1 MELNLLSVF
10 LVGLLGGTHCVGMC
24 GGIVGALSLQL
35 PDQAPQWRFHL
46 AYSSGR
52 IASYVL
58 VGAIAGAAG
67 ASSLLLSNIL
77 PVKEVLYLLANL
89 LLVALGL
96 YLAGLSSLVLRIEG
110 VGAAVWQR
118 LQPFS
123 RKLLPVRSVPQA
135 LALGALWGWVPCG
148 LTYSMLISALASGSA
163 LGGGTIM
170 LAFGLGTLPNLL
182 AMGYFARQLK
192 EFMQNRMVRLAAGLL
207 VGGFGVLGLYRM
219 YWPAS

>member
-1 MELNLLSVF
+1 MELSIFSVF

-35 PDQAPQWRFHL
+35 PNQAPQWRFHL
-46 AYSSGR
+46 AYSIGR
-52 IASYVL
+52 IACYVL

-67 ASSLLLSNIL
+67 AGSLLLANIL
-77 PVKEVLYLLANL
+77 PVKQALYLLANL

-110 VGAAVWQR
+110 VGDGIWKR
-118 LQPFS
+118 LQPYS
-123 RKLLPVRSVPQA
+123 RKLLPVTGVAQA

-148 LTYSMLISALASGSA
+148 LVYSMLITAMASGSA
-163 LGGGTIM
+163 FNGGAVM

-192 EFMQNRMVRLAAGLL
+192 DIMRHRGVRLAAGLV
-207 VGGFGVLGLYRM
+207 VGGFGVLGLYRLL
-219 YWPAS
+219 S

>member
-1 MELNLLSVF
+1 MELSIFSVF

-35 PDQAPQWRFHL
+35 PNQAPQWRFHL
-46 AYSSGR
+46 AYSTGR
-52 IASYVL
+52 IACYVL

-77 PVKEVLYLLANL
+77 PVKQALYLVANL

-96 YLAGLSSLVLRIEG
+96 YLAGLSSVVLRLEG
-110 VGAAVWQR
+110 AGDAIWKR
-118 LQPFS
+118 LQPYS

-148 LTYSMLISALASGSA
+148 LVYSMLITAMASGSA
-163 LGGGTIM
+163 FNGGAVM

-192 EFMQNRMVRLAAGLL
+192 EFMQNRNVRLAAGLL
-207 VGGFGVLGLYRM
+207 VGGFGVLGLYRLF
-219 YWPAS
+219 W

>member
-1 MELNLLSVF
+1 MELNIISVF

-35 PDQAPQWRFHL
+35 PNQAPQWRFHL
-46 AYSSGR
+46 AYSTGR

-67 ASSLLLSNIL
+67 ASSLLLANIL
-77 PVKEVLYLLANL
+77 PVKQALYLLANL

-96 YLAGLSSLVLRIEG
+96 YLAGLSSLVLRLEG
-110 VGAAVWQR
+110 IGAGVWQR

-123 RKLLPVRSVPQA
+123 RKLLPVTSVPQA

-148 LTYSMLISALASGSA
+148 LVYSMLISALASGSA
-163 LGGGTIM
+163 VGGGTLM

-192 EFMQNRMVRLAAGLL
+192 DFMQNRSVRLAAGLL
-207 VGGFGVLGLYRM
+207 VGGFGVLGLYRQFIG
-219 YWPAS
+219 

>member
-1 MELNLLSVF
+1 MELNIISVF

-35 PDQAPQWRFHL
+35 PNQAPQWRFHL
-46 AYSSGR
+46 AYSTGR

-67 ASSLLLSNIL
+67 ASSLLLANIL
-77 PVKEVLYLLANL
+77 PVKQALYLLANL

-96 YLAGLSSLVLRIEG
+96 YLAGLSSLVLRLEG
-110 VGAAVWQR
+110 IGAGVWQR
-118 LQPFS
+118 LATLLSQVAAGHRAC
-123 RKLLPVRSVPQA
+123 RKRWRSARV
-135 LALGALWGWVPCG
+135 WGWVPCG
-148 LTYSMLISALASGSA
+148 LVYSMLISALASGSA
-163 LGGGTIM
+163 VGGGTLM

-192 EFMQNRMVRLAAGLL
+192 DFMQNRSVRLAAGLL
-207 VGGFGVLGLYRM
+207 VGGFGVLGLYRQFIG
-219 YWPAS
+219 

>member
-1 MELNLLSVF
+1 MELNLISVF

-35 PDQAPQWRFHL
+35 PNQAPQWRFHL
-46 AYSSGR
+46 AYSTGR

-67 ASSLLLSNIL
+67 ASSLLLANIL
-77 PVKEVLYLLANL
+77 PVKQVLYLLANL

-110 VGAAVWQR
+110 AGAGIWQR
-118 LQPFS
+118 LQPYS
-123 RKLLPVRSVPQA
+123 RKLLPVTSVPQA

-148 LTYSMLISALASGSA
+148 LVYSMLISALASGST
-163 LGGGTIM
+163 LGGGAIM

-192 EFMQNRMVRLAAGLL
+192 DFMQNRNVRLAAGLL
-207 VGGFGVLGLYRM
+207 VGGFGVLGLYRLFIG
-219 YWPAS
+219 

>member
-1 MELNLLSVF
+1 LTWRDACADVECGSSE
-10 LVGLLGGTHCVGMC
+10 GG
-24 GGIVGALSLQL
+24 AF
-35 PDQAPQWRFHL
+35 W
-46 AYSSGR
+46 
-52 IASYVL
+52 IATTASPPFFC
-58 VGAIAGAAG
+58 AIAGAAG
-67 ASSLLLSNIL
+67 ASSLLLSSIL
-77 PVKEVLYLLANL
+77 PVKQVLYLLANL

-123 RKLLPVRSVPQA
+123 RRLLPVRSVPQA

-163 LGGGTIM
+163 LGGGTLM
-170 LAFGLGTLPNLL
+170 LVFGLGTLPNLL

-207 VGGFGVLGLYRM
+207 VGGFGMLGLYRGF
-219 YWPAS
+219 WPQG

>member
-1 MELNLLSVF
+1 MELSIFSVF

-35 PDQAPQWRFHL
+35 PNQTPQWRFHL
-46 AYSSGR
+46 AYSTGR
-52 IASYVL
+52 IACYVL
-58 VGAIAGAAG
+58 VGTIAGAAG
-67 ASSLLLSNIL
+67 AGSLLLSNIL
-77 PVKEVLYLLANL
+77 PVKQALYLVANL

-110 VGAAVWQR
+110 AGDAIWKR
-118 LQPFS
+118 LQPYT
-123 RKLLPVRSVPQA
+123 RKLLPVTGVTQA

-148 LTYSMLISALASGSA
+148 LVYSMLITAMASGSA
-163 LGGGTIM
+163 FNGGSVM

-182 AMGYFARQLK
+182 AIGYFARQLK
-192 EFMQNRMVRLAAGLL
+192 DFMRHRSVRLAAGLL

-219 YWPAS
+219 VG

>member
-1 MELNLLSVF
+1 MELNLISVF

-46 AYSSGR
+46 SYNTGR
-52 IASYVL
+52 IVSYVL

-67 ASSLLLSNIL
+67 ASSLLLSSIL
-77 PVKEVLYLLANL
+77 PVKQVLYLLANL

-110 VGAAVWQR
+110 MGAAVWQR
-118 LQPFS
+118 LQPYS
-123 RKLLPVRSVPQA
+123 RRLLPVRSVPQA

-163 LGGGTIM
+163 LGGGTLM
-170 LAFGLGTLPNLL
+170 LVFGLGTLPNLL

-207 VGGFGVLGLYRM
+207 VGGFGILGLYRAF
-219 YWPAS
+219 WPET

>member
-1 MELNLLSVF
+1 MELNIISVF

-35 PDQAPQWRFHL
+35 PNQAPQWRFHL
-46 AYSSGR
+46 AYSTGR

-67 ASSLLLSNIL
+67 ASSLLLANIL
-77 PVKEVLYLLANL
+77 PVKQALYLLANL

-96 YLAGLSSLVLRIEG
+96 YLAGLSSLVLRLEG
-110 VGAAVWQR
+110 AGAGIWQR

-123 RKLLPVRSVPQA
+123 RKLLPVTSVPQA

-148 LTYSMLISALASGSA
+148 LVYSMLISALASGSVDID
-163 LGGGTIM
+163 L
-170 LAFGLGTLPNLL
+170 LRRNVEVDCLL
-182 AMGYFARQLK
+182 ALQ
-192 EFMQNRMVRLAAGLL
+192 EQNRLDGDD
-207 VGGFGVLGLYRM
+207 
-219 YWPAS
+219 

>member
-1 MELNLLSVF
+1 MELSIFSVF

-35 PDQAPQWRFHL
+35 PEQAPQWRFHL
-46 AYSSGR
+46 AYSTGR
-52 IASYVL
+52 IACYVL

-77 PVKEVLYLLANL
+77 PVKLVLYLLANL

-96 YLAGLSSLVLRIEG
+96 YLAGLSSLVLRLEG
-110 VGAAVWQR
+110 AGASIWQR
-118 LQPFS
+118 LQPYS
-123 RKLLPVRSVPQA
+123 RKLLPVRTVPQA
-135 LALGALWGWVPCG
+135 LGLGALWGWVPCG
-148 LTYSMLISALASGSA
+148 LVYSMLISAMASGNA
-163 LGGGTIM
+163 FKGGAIM

-192 EFMQNRMVRLAAGLL
+192 EFMQNRNVRLAAGLL
-207 VGGFGVLGLYRM
+207 VGGFGVLGLYRLFG
-219 YWPAS
+219 A

>member
-1 MELNLLSVF
+1 MELGIFSVF

-35 PDQAPQWRFHL
+35 PNQAPQWRFHL
-46 AYSSGR
+46 AYNTGR
-52 IASYVL
+52 IACYTL

-77 PVKEVLYLLANL
+77 PVKLALYLLANL
-89 LLVALGL
+89 MLVALGL
-96 YLAGLSSLVLRIEG
+96 YLAGLSSIVLRIEG
-110 VGAAVWQR
+110 AGDAIWKR
-118 LQPFS
+118 LQPYT

-148 LTYSMLISALASGSA
+148 LVYSMLITAMASGSA
-163 LGGGTIM
+163 FRGGAIM
-170 LAFGLGTLPNLL
+170 LVFGLGTLPNLL

-192 EFMQNRMVRLAAGLL
+192 DFMQNRNVRLAAGLL
-207 VGGFGVLGLYRM
+207 VGGFGVLGLYRLF
-219 YWPAS
+219 S